1 MIFDTLVWDRTEAD
15 ADRAAYLCQLGD
27 SMSAAERAEFNA
39 GLKGAYNAADWN
51 RVESAVATLAAP
63 LELSL
68 TTKTNWTA
76 SDVWTEADEQRY
88 ISNLLAVTEVF
99 LESDKIPGTMAD
111 LTVEDANSI
120 EAAVWMSA
128 SGLLWATD
136 GPVYAADGLL
146 RITKMEA
153 K

>member
-1 MIFDTLVWDRTEAD
+1 MIFDTLIWDRTEAD

-27 SMSAAERAEFNA
+27 NMSAAERTEFNS
-39 GLKGAYNAADWN
+39 GLKGAYNYADWN
-51 RVESAVATLAAP
+51 RVESAVATLATP

-68 TTKTNWTA
+68 TTKTDWTA
-76 SDVWTEADEQRY
+76 SDVWTEADESRY
-88 ISNLLAVTEVF
+88 ISNLLAVTEAF
-99 LESDKIPGTMAD
+99 LESDKIPGTLAD
-111 LTVEDANSI
+111 LSVEGANGI

-128 SGLLWATD
+128 SGLLWAAD

-146 RITKMEA
+146 RIKKMEA

>member
-1 MIFDTLVWDRTEAD
+1 MIFDTLIWDRTEAD

-27 SMSAAERAEFNA
+27 NMSAAERAEFNA
-39 GLKGAYNAADWN
+39 GVKGAYNYADWN
-51 RVESAVATLAAP
+51 RVESAVATLATP

-68 TTKTNWTA
+68 TTKTDWTA
-76 SDVWTEADEQRY
+76 SDVWTEADESRY
-88 ISNLLAVTEVF
+88 LGNLRAVAEPF
-99 LESDKIPGTMAD
+99 QEGEKIPWSLAD
-111 LTVEDANSI
+111 LSVEDANGI
-120 EAAVWMSA
+120 EAAVWESA

-146 RITKMEA
+146 RIKKMEA